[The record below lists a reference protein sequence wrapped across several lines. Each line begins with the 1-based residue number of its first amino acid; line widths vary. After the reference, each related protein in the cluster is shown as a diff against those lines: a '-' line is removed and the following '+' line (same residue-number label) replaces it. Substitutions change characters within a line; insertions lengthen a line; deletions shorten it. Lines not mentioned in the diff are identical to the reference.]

1 MKPKNILKSIKI
13 FLSKHWKKWT
23 IFAILAIVIYAG
35 FVSYEYIYKPLYVQ
49 NEITPF
55 KLEIKKAVYQSIMDN
70 YAQKQEIID
79 KIINKNY
86 SDPFK

>member
-1 MKPKNILKSIKI
+1 M
-13 FLSKHWKKWT
+13 
-23 IFAILAIVIYAG
+23 ILAIVIYAG
-35 FVSYEYIYKPLYVQ
+35 FISYKYVYKPLYAQ

-55 KLEIKKAVYQSIMDN
+55 KLEIKKAAYQSIMDN
-70 YAQKQEIID
+70 YAKKQETID